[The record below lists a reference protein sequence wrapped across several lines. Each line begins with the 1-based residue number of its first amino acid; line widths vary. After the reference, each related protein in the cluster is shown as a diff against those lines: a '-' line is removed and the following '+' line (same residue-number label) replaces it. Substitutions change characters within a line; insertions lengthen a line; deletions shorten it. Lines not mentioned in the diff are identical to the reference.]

1 MSEQN
6 QMAISPVTAGL
17 TGAAIGGIGNY
28 FLGVGAAPKKGYKD
42 AKELLTLEPDKFE
55 KLKKEI
61 DASDNNDAKIE
72 FKKVEDGRKIVSSA
86 GETLEKE
93 QATARKEMNAAIEK
107 AVADKTI
114 TAGADAEKKA
124 LEEALNKTEEL
135 RKQMGG
141 LELKKDADGKFTVT
155 HVAGE
160 NADVKAKRDDLKQAR
175 ENARKAIT
183 EKTDSGLGKELKD
196 AQDELAKATT
206 DEAKKAAQEKID
218 KANVKIAN
226 EVSANADVKKA
237 KEALNVERKKVMT
250 EDAVKP
256 FKERNAKRTAYNEKL
271 VSSADEALKDVTAKK
286 DGNALEKLKAL
297 VEEKKAIL
305 AKKVEDA
312 KNAKVDELV
321 GDKGT
326 LKDLDTGKFKKFLPK
341 AKTWPIVIAAAALGL
356 AGVALAYM
364 VGPKNA
370 TPADVA

>member
-107 AVADKTI
+107 DLEANLTGDAKTKFTDAVKTEKSELDAAQKTI
-114 TAGADAEKKA
+114 TDKAGELKTARADANSELAKKIA
-124 LEEALNKTEEL
+124 EF
-135 RKQMGG
+135 RKAYND
-141 LELKKDADGKFTVT
+141 E
-155 HVAGE
+155 
-160 NADVKAKRDDLKQAR
+160 VKAIKK
-175 ENARKAIT
+175 
-183 EKTDSGLGKELKD
+183 DSGLGKDLAELEDKLTK
-196 AQDELAKATT
+196 ET
-206 DEAKKAAQEKID
+206 DEAKKADIEKQI
-218 KANVKIAN
+218 KAKNTEI
-226 EVSANADVKKA
+226 A
-237 KEALNVERKKVMT
+237 KEALKKDTVANAQKAMRDEKAKIIKADDLKT
-250 EDAVKP
+250 NANNLKTK
-256 FKERNAKRTAYNEKL
+256 KEAYNQKL
-271 VSSADEALKDVTAKK
+271 VNSADEALKDVTAKK
-286 DGNALEKLKAL
+286 DGNALEKLKADINNWKTKL
-297 VEEKKAIL
+297 AEKVDDVK
-305 AKKVEDA
+305 A
-312 KNAKVDELV
+312 KNIEALMSDDGVDGV
-321 GDKGT
+321 K

-341 AKTWPIVIAAAALGL
+341 AKAWPTVIAAAALGL

-364 VGPKNA
+364 VGPKNE

>member
-17 TGAAIGGIGNY
+17 TGAAVGGIGNY

-42 AKELLTLEPDKFE
+42 AKELLTLESDKFE

-107 AVADKTI
+107 DLEANLTGDAKTKFTDAVKTEKSELDAAQKTI
-114 TAGADAEKKA
+114 TDKAGELKTARADANSELAKKIGAFREAYDKAVRDILGKDLTDLEEQLSKETDAAKKA
-124 LEEALNKTEEL
+124 DIE
-135 RKQMGG
+135 KQIKA
-141 LELKKDADGKFTVT
+141 KKDAV
-155 HVAGE
+155 
-160 NADVKAKRDDLKQAR
+160 
-175 ENARKAIT
+175 
-183 EKTDSGLGKELKD
+183 
-196 AQDELAKATT
+196 
-206 DEAKKAAQEKID
+206 
-218 KANVKIAN
+218 
-226 EVSANADVKKA
+226 A
-237 KEALNVERKKVMT
+237 KEALKKDTVANAQKAMRDEKAKIIKADDLKT
-250 EDAVKP
+250 NANNLKTK
-256 FKERNAKRTAYNEKL
+256 KEAYNKKL
-271 VSSADEALKDVTAKK
+271 VDSADEALKDVTAKK
-286 DGNALEKLKAL
+286 DGTALEKLKADINNWKTKL
-297 VEEKKAIL
+297 AEKVDDVK
-305 AKKVEDA
+305 A
-312 KNAKVDELV
+312 KNIEALMSDDGVDGV
-321 GDKGT
+321 K

>member
-42 AKELLTLEPDKFE
+42 AKELLTLESDKFE

-107 AVADKTI
+107 DLEANLTGDAKTKFTDAVKTEKEALTKAQNEYKTVGQERTKAGTELAKAREDYKNKLTTKYNAIVNDKADGTLGKQLADLEASKADKTGDELAKI
-114 TAGADAEKKA
+114 EKDIKAKKAEIHAKA
-124 LEEALNKTEEL
+124 LE
-135 RKQMGG
+135 
-141 LELKKDADGKFTVT
+141 D
-155 HVAGE
+155 
-160 NADVKAKRDDLKQAR
+160 ADVKAAADKLKA
-175 ENARKAIT
+175 ERKAVT
-183 EKTDSGLGKELKD
+183 TANK
-196 AQDELAKATT
+196 AKI
-206 DEAKKAAQEKID
+206 EAVPTAQE
-218 KANVKIAN
+218 
-226 EVSANADVKKA
+226 
-237 KEALNVERKKVMT
+237 
-250 EDAVKP
+250 
-256 FKERNAKRTAYNEKL
+256 AYNQKL
-271 VSSADEALKDVTAKK
+271 VNSADEALKDVTAKK
-286 DGNALEKLKAL
+286 DGTALEKLKAL

-312 KNAKVDELV
+312 KNAEVEKLV
-321 GDKGT
+321 GENGS

>member
-28 FLGVGAAPKKGYKD
+28 FLGVGAAPKKGFKD
-42 AKELLTLEPDKFE
+42 AKELLTLESDKFE

-107 AVADKTI
+107 DLEANLTGDAKTKFTDAVKTEK
-114 TAGADAEKKA
+114 DALTKAQNDYATVGQERKKA
-124 LEEALNKTEEL
+124 GTELAKAREDYKNKLTT
-135 RKQMGG
+135 KYNAIVND
-141 LELKKDADGKFTVT
+141 KADGT
-155 HVAGE
+155 
-160 NADVKAKRDDLKQAR
+160 
-175 ENARKAIT
+175 
-183 EKTDSGLGKELKD
+183 LGKQLADLEASK
-196 AQDELAKATT
+196 AGKTGDELAKIEK
-206 DEAKKAAQEKID
+206 DIKAKKAEIHAKALEDAEVKAAAEKLKTERKAVTTANKAKIDAVPTAQE
-218 KANVKIAN
+218 
-226 EVSANADVKKA
+226 
-237 KEALNVERKKVMT
+237 
-250 EDAVKP
+250 
-256 FKERNAKRTAYNEKL
+256 AYNKKL
-271 VSSADEALKDVTAKK
+271 VDSADEALKDVKANK
-286 DGNALEKLKAL
+286 DGSAIEKLKAL

-312 KNAKVDELV
+312 KNAEVDKLV
-321 GDKGT
+321 GENGS

-341 AKTWPIVIAAAALGL
+341 AKTWPTVIAAAALGL

>member
-93 QATARKEMNAAIEK
+93 QAAARKEMNAAIEK
-107 AVADKTI
+107 DLEANLTGDAKTKFTDAVKTEKSELDAAQKTI
-114 TAGADAEKKA
+114 TDKAGELKTARADANSELAKKIA
-124 LEEALNKTEEL
+124 EF
-135 RKQMGG
+135 RKAYND
-141 LELKKDADGKFTVT
+141 E
-155 HVAGE
+155 
-160 NADVKAKRDDLKQAR
+160 VKAIKDK
-175 ENARKAIT
+175 K
-183 EKTDSGLGKELKD
+183 DSGLGKDLAELEDKLTKETD
-196 AQDELAKATT
+196 A
-206 DEAKKAAQEKID
+206 AKKADIEKQI
-218 KANVKIAN
+218 
-226 EVSANADVKKA
+226 KA
-237 KEALNVERKKVMT
+237 KIIKADDLKTNANNLKTKK
-250 EDAVKP
+250 E
-256 FKERNAKRTAYNEKL
+256 AYNQKL
-271 VSSADEALKDVTAKK
+271 VNSADEALKDVTAKK

-321 GDKGT
+321 GDKGS

>member
-17 TGAAIGGIGNY
+17 TGAAVGGIGNY

-107 AVADKTI
+107 DLEANLTGDAKTKFTDAVKT
-114 TAGADAEKKA
+114 EK
-124 LEEALNKTEEL
+124 EALTKAQNEYKTVGQERTKAGTELAKAREDYKNKLTT
-135 RKQMGG
+135 KYNAIVND
-141 LELKKDADGKFTVT
+141 KADGT
-155 HVAGE
+155 
-160 NADVKAKRDDLKQAR
+160 
-175 ENARKAIT
+175 
-183 EKTDSGLGKELKD
+183 LGKQLADLEASK
-196 AQDELAKATT
+196 AGKTGDELAKIEK
-206 DEAKKAAQEKID
+206 DIKAKKAEIHAKALEDAEVKTAAEKLKTERKAVTTANKAKIDAVPTAQE
-218 KANVKIAN
+218 
-226 EVSANADVKKA
+226 
-237 KEALNVERKKVMT
+237 
-250 EDAVKP
+250 
-256 FKERNAKRTAYNEKL
+256 AYNKKL
-271 VSSADEALKDVTAKK
+271 VDSADEALKDVTAKK
-286 DGNALEKLKAL
+286 DGNALEKLKADINNWKTKL
-297 VEEKKAIL
+297 AEKVDDVK
-305 AKKVEDA
+305 A
-312 KNAKVDELV
+312 KNIEALMSDDGVEGVK
-321 GDKGT
+321 

-341 AKTWPIVIAAAALGL
+341 AKTWPTVIAAAALGL

>member
-93 QATARKEMNAAIEK
+93 QAAARKEMNAAIEK
-107 AVADKTI
+107 DLEANLTGDAKTKFTDAVKTEKSELDAAQKTI
-114 TAGADAEKKA
+114 TDKAGELKTARADANSELAKKIA
-124 LEEALNKTEEL
+124 EF
-135 RKQMGG
+135 RKAYND
-141 LELKKDADGKFTVT
+141 E
-155 HVAGE
+155 
-160 NADVKAKRDDLKQAR
+160 VKAIKDK
-175 ENARKAIT
+175 K
-183 EKTDSGLGKELKD
+183 DSGLGKDLAELEDKLTKETD
-196 AQDELAKATT
+196 A
-206 DEAKKAAQEKID
+206 AKKADIEKQI
-218 KANVKIAN
+218 KAKNTEI
-226 EVSANADVKKA
+226 A
-237 KEALNVERKKVMT
+237 KEALKKDTVANAQKAMRDEKAKIIKADDLKT
-250 EDAVKP
+250 NANNLKTK
-256 FKERNAKRTAYNEKL
+256 KEAYNQKL
-271 VSSADEALKDVTAKK
+271 VNSADEALKDVTAKK
-286 DGNALEKLKAL
+286 DGTALEKLKAL

-341 AKTWPIVIAAAALGL
+341 AKTWPTVIAAAALGL

>member
-1 MSEQN
+1 M
-6 QMAISPVTAGL
+6 
-17 TGAAIGGIGNY
+17 
-28 FLGVGAAPKKGYKD
+28 
-42 AKELLTLEPDKFE
+42 LTLEPDKFE
-55 KLKKEI
+55 ELKKKI
-61 DASDNNDAKIE
+61 DASSNEEAKTE
-72 FKKVEDGRKIVSSA
+72 FKKLEDGRKIVSSA
-86 GETLEKE
+86 GDTLEKE
-93 QATARKEMNAAIEK
+93 QAAARKEMNAAIEK

-218 KANVKIAN
+218 KANVKIAK

-237 KEALNVERKKVMT
+237 KDALNVERKKVMT
-250 EDAVKP
+250 EEALKP
-256 FKERNAKRTAYNEKL
+256 FKERNAKRTEYNEKL

-286 DGNALEKLKAL
+286 DGTALEKLKAL

-312 KNAKVDELV
+312 KNAEVDKLV
-321 GDKGT
+321 GENGS

>member
-93 QATARKEMNAAIEK
+93 QAAARKEMNAAIEK
-107 AVADKTI
+107 DLEANLTGDAKTKFTDAVKTEKSELDAAQKTI
-114 TAGADAEKKA
+114 TDKAGELKTARADA
-124 LEEALNKTEEL
+124 N
-135 RKQMGG
+135 
-141 LELKKDADGKFTVT
+141 
-155 HVAGE
+155 
-160 NADVKAKRDDLKQAR
+160 
-175 ENARKAIT
+175 
-183 EKTDSGLGKELKD
+183 S
-196 AQDELAKATT
+196 ELAKKIAEFRKAYNDEVKANLAELEDKLTKET
-206 DEAKKAAQEKID
+206 DAAKKADIEKQI
-218 KANVKIAN
+218 KA
-226 EVSANADVKKA
+226 KKTEIA
-237 KEALNVERKKVMT
+237 KEALKKDTVANAQKAMRDEKAKIIKADDLKT
-250 EDAVKP
+250 NANNLKTK
-256 FKERNAKRTAYNEKL
+256 KEAYNQKL
-271 VSSADEALKDVTAKK
+271 VNSADEALKDVTAKK

-312 KNAKVDELV
+312 KNAEVDKLV
-321 GDKGT
+321 GENGS

-341 AKTWPIVIAAAALGL
+341 AKTWPTVIAAAALGL

>member
-55 KLKKEI
+55 ELKKKV
-61 DASDNNDAKIE
+61 DASSNEEAKTE
-72 FKKVEDGRKIVSSA
+72 FKKLEDGRKIVSSA
-86 GETLEKE
+86 GDTLEKE

-107 AVADKTI
+107 DLEANLTGDAKTKFTDAVKTEK
-114 TAGADAEKKA
+114 DALTKAQNDYATVGQERKKA
-124 LEEALNKTEEL
+124 GTELAKAREDYKNKLTT
-135 RKQMGG
+135 KYNAIVND
-141 LELKKDADGKFTVT
+141 KADGT
-155 HVAGE
+155 
-160 NADVKAKRDDLKQAR
+160 
-175 ENARKAIT
+175 
-183 EKTDSGLGKELKD
+183 LGKQLADLEASK
-196 AQDELAKATT
+196 AGKTGDELAKIEK
-206 DEAKKAAQEKID
+206 DIKAKKAEIHAKALEDAEVKAAAEKLKTERKAVTTANKAKIDAVPTAQE
-218 KANVKIAN
+218 
-226 EVSANADVKKA
+226 
-237 KEALNVERKKVMT
+237 
-250 EDAVKP
+250 
-256 FKERNAKRTAYNEKL
+256 AYNKKL
-271 VSSADEALKDVTAKK
+271 VDSADEALKDVKANK
-286 DGNALEKLKAL
+286 DGSAIEKLKAL

-312 KNAKVDELV
+312 KNAEVDKLV
-321 GDKGT
+321 GENGS